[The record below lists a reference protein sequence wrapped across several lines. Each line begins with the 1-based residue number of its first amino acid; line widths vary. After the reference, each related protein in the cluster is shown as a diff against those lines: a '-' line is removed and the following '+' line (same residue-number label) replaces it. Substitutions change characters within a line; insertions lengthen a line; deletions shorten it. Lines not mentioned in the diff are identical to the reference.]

1 MTRLYPIALMLMT
14 ALSALPAQAADW
26 RFIPAG
32 SKALNENIYVD
43 YDSLKRHSFT
53 GGGRYYTAWIKVT
66 YPSAQKLPNG
76 KLYRELKAFEYFDC
90 SNQKLNSD
98 AEYYYT
104 STGQLVDSAT
114 WTVSTTSSATW
125 QRMIPDTVGET
136 LLDSVCSLARQKF
149 GSI

>member
-14 ALSALPAQAADW
+14 VLTALPAQAADW
-26 RFIPAG
+26 RYITT
-32 SKALNENIYVD
+32 SSNNMTIHVD

-53 GGGRYYTAWIKVT
+53 SGGRYYTAWAKTT
-66 YPSAQKLPNG
+66 YPSAQKSYYG
-76 KLYRELKAFEYFDC
+76 KLYRELKSFEYFDC
-90 SNQKLNSD
+90 SNQKLNFD

-114 WTVSTTSSATW
+114 LPVSTTSSATW
-125 QRMIPDTVGET
+125 QRTIPDSIGET
-136 LLDSVCSLARQKF
+136 KLDSVCSLARQKF

>member
-14 ALSALPAQAADW
+14 ALTALPAQAADW
-26 RFIPAG
+26 RFIP
-32 SKALNENIYVD
+32 STSSNNETHYVD

-53 GGGRYYTAWIKVT
+53 SGGRYYTAWIKVT
-66 YPSAQKLPNG
+66 YPSAQKTYDG

-104 STGQLVDSAT
+104 STGQTVDSAT
-114 WTVSTTSSATW
+114 QTVSTTSSANW
-125 QRMIPDTVGET
+125 RRVIPDSIGAAT
-136 LLDSVCSLARQKF
+136 LDSVCSLARQKF